1 MVSTL
6 LSSSVELC
14 QTDWLASWEREV
26 FRVRAK
32 SGDLSFRSLSKP
44 RFRRED
50 V

>member
-6 LSSSVELC
+6 RSSSGELC
-14 QTDWLASWEREV
+14 QTDWLANWESEV

-32 SGDLSFRSLSKP
+32 FGDLSFRSLSKP
-44 RFRRED
+44 GFRRED